1 MDSTSTPPTSPMSGH
16 QHRVSLASALRT
28 PRSSSRLSLGG
39 RGGSSRAS
47 DEDSKT
53 AVKVAVRV
61 RPPLQPSDPGYD
73 LIPQRFRTSTCEV
86 SSATNLAIQST
97 QGKKLF
103 VFDRVFGEE
112 TTQQGVWE
120 YVSDS
125 VDSFIQ
131 GYNVSILAYGQ
142 SGAGKSYTMG
152 TAGSEGAFDPVHAGI
167 VPRAAAALF
176 EKLNVSSTTSAPLT
190 PSKSGLRSPARYSV
204 SAVPSLSNLHRQ
216 PSSDKSWALTATY
229 AEIYNEQLRDLLI
242 PSSVPEA
249 DRAQV
254 SIREDTKGRILLTG
268 LTQKPINSAD
278 DLLDALSFGS
288 NIRQTDSTA
297 INAKSSRSHAILSL
311 NLTLKKGP
319 SANRR
324 ASVQVDN
331 STANDAIVTTES
343 KLHFVDLAGSERLK
357 NTGAQGDRAKEGIS
371 INAGLASLGK
381 VISQLSTAKQ
391 GGYISYR
398 DSRLTRLLQDSL
410 GGNAI
415 TYMVACVNP
424 AEFHLSETLN
434 TVTYAQRARA
444 IQSKPEIQQTT
455 EEADKSSI
463 IARLQAEVAFLRE
476 QVNKNNEKG
485 EQRILAAGDHK
496 ERRESEL
503 QDQLMDMQESYNALS
518 GRHAKL
524 ISEISKAKENNHE
537 DTPTL
542 RDAVGES
549 AMERLKRSNSFAEA
563 VEQVVMEYEKTIQS
577 LEASLSNTRST
588 LSASESSLMER
599 EARIAYMESQAQQ
612 LQVRLQK
619 ASEREANNDAYLR
632 DLETQIEGA
641 TTSEEKSSALVAS
654 LRKELSRVK
663 DTENNAEQ
671 YIATIEEK
679 LAEAEQDREIM
690 QRELDRLE
698 NVIERQRSIGRLDNL
713 LAELDNIR
721 HGEQTGR
728 PQQLNG
734 HSADVKDHDTLDQ
747 ESAILSTVA
756 SGEQAPEQPG
766 DTAVH
771 VSETDRSTTSTT
783 QQSQDVEDLRRKDE
797 QQVAQSKFMADK
809 LETMTQ
815 ELFDLRSEHET
826 TINDYD
832 NLQRKYETA
841 LQALAK
847 MHETHEEE
855 ARPDS
860 RNSDKP
866 ESFLEGAGVNG
877 MKGDG
882 QPAASSRSLAAELSS
897 GSLSRHS
904 FTTTNEESDEANGAQ
919 GRVQKDI
926 ESDDASTIVD
936 EDEAP
941 LRPEERAL
949 AHEMEMLRQL
959 HIQRES
965 SLKEIS
971 DNYVRLSE
979 EHKNALGQ

>member
-16 QHRVSLASALRT
+16 QHRVSLASAVRA

-61 RPPLQPSDPGYD
+61 RPPLQPTDPGYD

-190 PSKSGLRSPARYSV
+190 PSKSGLRSPSRYSV

-216 PSSDKSWALTATY
+216 TSSDKSWALTATY

-278 DLLDALSFGS
+278 DLLEALSFGS

-503 QDQLMDMQESYNALS
+503 QDQLMD
-518 GRHAKL
+518 
-524 ISEISKAKENNHE
+524 
-537 DTPTL
+537 
-542 RDAVGES
+542 
-549 AMERLKRSNSFAEA
+549 
-563 VEQVVMEYEKTIQS
+563 
-577 LEASLSNTRST
+577 
-588 LSASESSLMER
+588 
-599 EARIAYMESQAQQ
+599 
-612 LQVRLQK
+612 
-619 ASEREANNDAYLR
+619 
-632 DLETQIEGA
+632 
-641 TTSEEKSSALVAS
+641 
-654 LRKELSRVK
+654 
-663 DTENNAEQ
+663 
-671 YIATIEEK
+671 
-679 LAEAEQDREIM
+679 
-690 QRELDRLE
+690 
-698 NVIERQRSIGRLDNL
+698 
-713 LAELDNIR
+713 
-721 HGEQTGR
+721 
-728 PQQLNG
+728 
-734 HSADVKDHDTLDQ
+734 
-747 ESAILSTVA
+747 
-756 SGEQAPEQPG
+756 
-766 DTAVH
+766 
-771 VSETDRSTTSTT
+771 
-783 QQSQDVEDLRRKDE
+783 
-797 QQVAQSKFMADK
+797 
-809 LETMTQ
+809 
-815 ELFDLRSEHET
+815 
-826 TINDYD
+826 
-832 NLQRKYETA
+832 
-841 LQALAK
+841 
-847 MHETHEEE
+847 
-855 ARPDS
+855 
-860 RNSDKP
+860 
-866 ESFLEGAGVNG
+866 
-877 MKGDG
+877 
-882 QPAASSRSLAAELSS
+882 
-897 GSLSRHS
+897 
-904 FTTTNEESDEANGAQ
+904 
-919 GRVQKDI
+919 
-926 ESDDASTIVD
+926 
-936 EDEAP
+936 
-941 LRPEERAL
+941 
-949 AHEMEMLRQL
+949 
-959 HIQRES
+959 
-965 SLKEIS
+965 
-971 DNYVRLSE
+971 
-979 EHKNALGQ
+979 

>member
-1 MDSTSTPPTSPMSGH
+1 
-16 QHRVSLASALRT
+16 
-28 PRSSSRLSLGG
+28 
-39 RGGSSRAS
+39 
-47 DEDSKT
+47 
-53 AVKVAVRV
+53 
-61 RPPLQPSDPGYD
+61 
-73 LIPQRFRTSTCEV
+73 
-86 SSATNLAIQST
+86 
-97 QGKKLF
+97 
-103 VFDRVFGEE
+103 
-112 TTQQGVWE
+112 
-120 YVSDS
+120 
-125 VDSFIQ
+125 
-131 GYNVSILAYGQ
+131 
-142 SGAGKSYTMG
+142 
-152 TAGSEGAFDPVHAGI
+152 
-167 VPRAAAALF
+167 
-176 EKLNVSSTTSAPLT
+176 
-190 PSKSGLRSPARYSV
+190 
-204 SAVPSLSNLHRQ
+204 
-216 PSSDKSWALTATY
+216 
-229 AEIYNEQLRDLLI
+229 
-242 PSSVPEA
+242 
-249 DRAQV
+249 
-254 SIREDTKGRILLTG
+254 
-268 LTQKPINSAD
+268 
-278 DLLDALSFGS
+278 
-288 NIRQTDSTA
+288 
-297 INAKSSRSHAILSL
+297 
-311 NLTLKKGP
+311 
-319 SANRR
+319 
-324 ASVQVDN
+324 
-331 STANDAIVTTES
+331 
-343 KLHFVDLAGSERLK
+343 
-357 NTGAQGDRAKEGIS
+357 KEGIS

-485 EQRILAAGDHK
+485 EKRILAAGDHK

-549 AMERLKRSNSFAEA
+549 AMERLRRSNSFAEA

-734 HSADVKDHDTLDQ
+734 QSADVKDHGTLDK
-747 ESAILSTVA
+747 ESAIH
-756 SGEQAPEQPG
+756 GERAPEQPG
-766 DTAVH
+766 DTAVP
-771 VSETDRSTTSTT
+771 VSKPDRPTTSTT
-783 QQSQDVEDLRRKDE
+783 QQGQDVEDLRRKDE

-855 ARPDS
+855 TRPES

-979 EHKNALGQ
+979 EHKNALGQVEDLKREIQRAQLATNRQSSPSLVKPIIRRKPSQDLMANTSTNNDRAMRSFASLRNIALDNFESNIDVRQNFEIHLNTIMGDLHDRTEKMQALDAEVTA

>member
-16 QHRVSLASALRT
+16 QHRVSLASAVRA

-61 RPPLQPSDPGYD
+61 RPPLQPTDPGYD

-190 PSKSGLRSPARYSV
+190 PSKSGLRSPSRYSV

-216 PSSDKSWALTATY
+216 TSSDKSWALTATY

-278 DLLDALSFGS
+278 DLLEALSFGS

-549 AMERLKRSNSFAEA
+549 AMERLRRSNSFAEA

-734 HSADVKDHDTLDQ
+734 QSADVKDHGTLDK
-747 ESAILSTVA
+747 ESAIH
-756 SGEQAPEQPG
+756 GERAPEQPG
-766 DTAVH
+766 DTAVP
-771 VSETDRSTTSTT
+771 VSKPDRPTTSTT
-783 QQSQDVEDLRRKDE
+783 QQGQDVEDLRRKDE

-826 TINDYD
+826 T
-832 NLQRKYETA
+832 
-841 LQALAK
+841 
-847 MHETHEEE
+847 
-855 ARPDS
+855 
-860 RNSDKP
+860 
-866 ESFLEGAGVNG
+866 
-877 MKGDG
+877 
-882 QPAASSRSLAAELSS
+882 
-897 GSLSRHS
+897 
-904 FTTTNEESDEANGAQ
+904 
-919 GRVQKDI
+919 
-926 ESDDASTIVD
+926 
-936 EDEAP
+936 
-941 LRPEERAL
+941 
-949 AHEMEMLRQL
+949 
-959 HIQRES
+959 
-965 SLKEIS
+965 
-971 DNYVRLSE
+971 
-979 EHKNALGQ
+979 

>member
-1 MDSTSTPPTSPMSGH
+1 
-16 QHRVSLASALRT
+16 
-28 PRSSSRLSLGG
+28 
-39 RGGSSRAS
+39 
-47 DEDSKT
+47 
-53 AVKVAVRV
+53 
-61 RPPLQPSDPGYD
+61 
-73 LIPQRFRTSTCEV
+73 
-86 SSATNLAIQST
+86 
-97 QGKKLF
+97 
-103 VFDRVFGEE
+103 
-112 TTQQGVWE
+112 
-120 YVSDS
+120 
-125 VDSFIQ
+125 
-131 GYNVSILAYGQ
+131 
-142 SGAGKSYTMG
+142 
-152 TAGSEGAFDPVHAGI
+152 
-167 VPRAAAALF
+167 
-176 EKLNVSSTTSAPLT
+176 
-190 PSKSGLRSPARYSV
+190 
-204 SAVPSLSNLHRQ
+204 
-216 PSSDKSWALTATY
+216 
-229 AEIYNEQLRDLLI
+229 
-242 PSSVPEA
+242 
-249 DRAQV
+249 
-254 SIREDTKGRILLTG
+254 
-268 LTQKPINSAD
+268 
-278 DLLDALSFGS
+278 
-288 NIRQTDSTA
+288 
-297 INAKSSRSHAILSL
+297 
-311 NLTLKKGP
+311 
-319 SANRR
+319 
-324 ASVQVDN
+324 
-331 STANDAIVTTES
+331 
-343 KLHFVDLAGSERLK
+343 
-357 NTGAQGDRAKEGIS
+357 
-371 INAGLASLGK
+371 
-381 VISQLSTAKQ
+381 
-391 GGYISYR
+391 
-398 DSRLTRLLQDSL
+398 
-410 GGNAI
+410 
-415 TYMVACVNP
+415 
-424 AEFHLSETLN
+424 
-434 TVTYAQRARA
+434 
-444 IQSKPEIQQTT
+444 
-455 EEADKSSI
+455 

-734 HSADVKDHDTLDQ
+734 HSADAKDHDTLDK

-756 SGEQAPEQPG
+756 SGEHAPEQPG
-766 DTAVH
+766 DTAVS
-771 VSETDRSTTSTT
+771 VSETDRPTTSTT
-783 QQSQDVEDLRRKDE
+783 QQSQDMEDLRRKDE

-826 TINDYD
+826 TI
-832 NLQRKYETA
+832 
-841 LQALAK
+841 
-847 MHETHEEE
+847 
-855 ARPDS
+855 
-860 RNSDKP
+860 
-866 ESFLEGAGVNG
+866 
-877 MKGDG
+877 
-882 QPAASSRSLAAELSS
+882 
-897 GSLSRHS
+897 
-904 FTTTNEESDEANGAQ
+904 
-919 GRVQKDI
+919 
-926 ESDDASTIVD
+926 
-936 EDEAP
+936 
-941 LRPEERAL
+941 
-949 AHEMEMLRQL
+949 
-959 HIQRES
+959 
-965 SLKEIS
+965 
-971 DNYVRLSE
+971 
-979 EHKNALGQ
+979 

>member
-979 EHKNALGQ
+979 EHKNAL